1 MSLVNKTNSQFS
13 RDKLLQYG
21 KPVTGCGNL
30 KGGNKNLSTSA
41 YGYVNGDNNR
51 MFANSRPE
59 VSSISRPQECKLT
72 GGRKK
77 SKNNKKGKTRNKSLK
92 KYNRTKKYKKRLLR
106 KKTGKK
112 TGKKLLKK
120 WINQIKKFKRRTMK
134 A

>member
-13 RDKLLQYG
+13 RDKLLQYE

-51 MFANSRPE
+51 MFANSRAE

-92 KYNRTKKYKKRLLR
+92 KYNRTKKYKKKLLR
-106 KKTGKK
+106 KK